1 MKIDAFF
8 CQQGISC
15 EVRGNRQYFADW
27 QRAIGVMTKS
37 RPIFEETGR
46 INIKVIRPPEKKIG
60 AEDGADC
67 VVRSDG
73 KISRRRHP

>member
-27 QRAIGVMTKS
+27 QRAIGVVTKS
-37 RPIFEETGR
+37 RPIFGETGR
-46 INIKVIRPPEKKIG
+46 ISSEVIRPQKKKIG
-60 AEDGADC
+60 AEAGADG
-67 VVRSDG
+67 VVRSDS
-73 KISRRRHP
+73 KISRRRRP